1 MSDTTPLAVVE
12 DLTDGQRDV
21 LHQLALAFGGSEI
34 TRDEFINFG
43 QALGVLRHRDVDNRP
58 PAGHK
63 KGSRGRAVPADWNRR
78 GAVGA

>member
-1 MSDTTPLAVVE
+1 MADTTPLAVVD
-12 DLTDGQRDV
+12 DLTDGQRDL

-34 TRDEFINFG
+34 TRDEFTNFG
-43 QALGVLRHRDVDNRP
+43 QALGLLRHRDVDNRP

>member
-1 MSDTTPLAVVE
+1 MADTTPLVVVE
-12 DLTDGQRDV
+12 DLTDGQRDL

-34 TRDEFINFG
+34 TRDEFTNFG
-43 QALGVLRHRDVDNRP
+43 QALGLLRHRDVDNRP
-58 PAGHK
+58 PTGHK

>member
-1 MSDTTPLAVVE
+1 MADITPLAVVD
-12 DLTDGQRDV
+12 DLTDGQRDL

-34 TRDEFINFG
+34 TRDEFTNFG
-43 QALGVLRHRDVDNRP
+43 QALGLLRHLDVDNRP

-63 KGSRGRAVPADWNRR
+63 KGSRGRAMPADWNRR

>member
-1 MSDTTPLAVVE
+1 MAETTPLAVVE

-34 TRDEFINFG
+34 TRDEFTNFG

-63 KGSRGRAVPADWNRR
+63 KGVRGRAVPGDWNRR